1 MAASSRNHRN
11 FRKKQFVGYI
21 IMRTLNIRLSDWW
34 CSVKASE
41 FLQNG
46 FCILHHNEALDIR
59 LSEWCC
65 SVKASEFLQNGF
77 CILHHNEA
85 LDIRLSHWWCSVK
98 ASEFLQNGL
107 CIIYHNED
115 TGHKAKRLV
124 L

>member
-1 MAASSRNHRN
+1 MG
-11 FRKKQFVGYI
+11 FVFYI
-21 IMRTLNIRLSDWW
+21 IMRTLDIRLSDWW

-65 SVKASEFLQNGF
+65 SVKASVFLQNGF

-85 LDIRLSHWWCSVK
+85 LDIRLSVGTVVYQSDKTSGNFWDLPCKVTCEPNS
-98 ASEFLQNGL
+98 L
-107 CIIYHNED
+107 CFS
-115 TGHKAKRLV
+115 A
-124 L
+124 